1 MTNLFD
7 SCLPMTRDPIYAL
20 AVLATV
26 LGAFA
31 LSGCMSE
38 ETASRLLVEPE
49 RYLLYSCP
57 EIATAPQANIAR
69 QHELEGLMTK
79 AGSGP
84 AARSQAAWR
93 MPRNIINCAGRWSS
107 FARPRPTR
115 TAARPPVDLPPAQVC
130 PAHVRPRADEIGAED
145 RNFLAPWNLLAWNPP
160 RPWS

>member
-57 EIATAPQANIAR
+57 EIATASQANIAR

-93 MPRNIINCAGRWSS
+93 MPRNIINCAGEMVQLRKAAADKNCSAAPGGPAPGAGLPGS
-107 FARPRPTR
+107 R
-115 TAARPPVDLPPAQVC
+115 TAPSR
-130 PAHVRPRADEIGAED
+130 
-145 RNFLAPWNLLAWNPP
+145 
-160 RPWS
+160 